1 MSPMDISVRATEQRS
16 AGSDVWHPVPGKF
29 TEQFIALKTAGSGAH
44 LKASMGRVVEEA
56 QDILAH
62 CHPPAGGPGGNA
74 VLVVGYVQS
83 GKTLSFTTVAALA
96 RDNGYGAV
104 IVLAGTT
111 KNLKK
116 QSEDRLD
123 ADLGLTE
130 LQGAWTRTANPVA
143 DSDSD
148 DIKRTLE
155 GWKRYRAGKTLRDKP
170 ALLITVLKHSG
181 RIKAT
186 AETLRRVRSVLK
198 DTPVLI
204 IDDESDQ
211 ASLNT
216 KARQN
221 LIKGTANKSETY
233 DAIVEL
239 RESVPHHSY
248 LQYTAT
254 PQANLLLAITDVL
267 NPSYAKVISS
277 GDSYTGGKF
286 FFQDHSD
293 QLIVKLPEKDICNPK
308 QMPAEAPESL
318 LEALRFYLL
327 GAAATAMK
335 GGIRENRSMMVQA
348 SQDTDPHHTY
358 ATWIQDLINTWS
370 DLLQNGSSASR
381 EQLRS
386 DFERPYLSLVATT
399 RSVGHVKEP
408 LPPLD
413 DLLKWVAEVCSEARV
428 LEVNSKGAEKEINWK
443 SDQFWILV
451 GGLKL
456 DRGFT
461 VEGLTVTYM
470 PRNLS
475 ENADVLQQRARFFGY
490 RDSYAAYCR
499 IFLSTASIAAFTDY
513 VRDEEYLRDTLT
525 ANADRPLK
533 EWRRSFLLSKHI
545 RNLSRSNIA
554 GRKIKRL
561 KLDSGWITPRGLHLD
576 IGAAGS
582 NDQLVMHYA
591 KLQGEKYGRHDVA
604 DVYDVTDRRSGTA
617 RNVLI
622 PSVPLDEILPFLL
635 DFAVV
640 DDRDRMLMTSITTGL
655 GEADSPVDLVLMSD
669 LSIQHR
675 SGFSVRTVESNIFSG
690 RSPKSLTAAAI
701 YSGDRSFK
709 SEHVPTLQLHRI
721 PIKDSPLTSDQ
732 VIVPWLA
739 LHIPSKLA
747 SDFVLEEF

>member
-1 MSPMDISVRATEQRS
+1 MNISVSAVEQPSTDSR
-16 AGSDVWHPVPGKF
+16 VWHPVPGKF
-29 TEQFIALKTAGSGAH
+29 TEGFIALKTAGTGAH
-44 LKASMGRVVEEA
+44 LESSMGRVVEEA

-96 RDNGYGAV
+96 RDNGYGVV

-130 LQGAWTRTANPVA
+130 LQGAWTRTENPVA
-143 DSDSD
+143 DEDGE
-148 DIKRTLE
+148 DIRRILE
-155 GWKRYRAGKTLRDKP
+155 GWKRDRDGQTLRDKP

-181 RIKAT
+181 RIKGT
-186 AETLRRVRSVLK
+186 AETLRRLGSVVQGV
-198 DTPVLI
+198 PVLI

-221 LIKGTANKSETY
+221 LIKGTTNKSVTY

-239 RESVPHHSY
+239 RDALPHHSY

-267 NPSYAKVISS
+267 NPAYAKVISS

-286 FFQDHSD
+286 FFQDHAER
-293 QLIVKLPEKDICNPK
+293 LIVKLPEKDICNPK
-308 QMPAEAPESL
+308 SMPNEAPESL
-318 LEALRFYLL
+318 LESLRFYLL
-327 GAAATAMK
+327 GAAVTAMNDGPRK
-335 GGIRENRSMMVQA
+335 NRSMMVQA
-348 SQDTDPHHTY
+348 SQDTDPHGTY
-358 ATWIQDLINTWS
+358 AKWIQDLVNAWS
-370 DLLQNGSSASR
+370 NLLRTGSQASKD
-381 EQLRS
+381 QLRS
-386 DFERPYLSLVATT
+386 DFEGPYLDLESTT
-399 RSVGHVKEP
+399 KSVGQVEDP

-413 DLLKWVAEVCSEARV
+413 ELLGWVAEVCTEVRV

-499 IFLSTASIAAFTDY
+499 IFLSAASIAAFTEY
-513 VRDEEYLRDTLT
+513 VRDEEYLRRTLIE
-525 ANADRPLK
+525 NADRPLT

-545 RNLSRSNIA
+545 RNLSRSNIS

-561 KLDSGWITPRGLHLD
+561 KLDAGWITPRGLHLD
-576 IGAAGS
+576 VQAAAS
-582 NDQLVMHYA
+582 NDKLMLSYA
-591 KLQGEKYGRHDVA
+591 KNKGEKYGRVVA
-604 DVYDVTDRRSGTA
+604 TDVYNVTDRRSGSQP
-617 RNVLI
+617 NVLV
-622 PSVPLDEILPFLL
+622 PSVDLDEVLLFLM
-635 DFAVV
+635 DFTVV
-640 DDRDRMLMTSITTGL
+640 TDRDRMLMTSITTGL
-655 GEADSPVDLVLMSD
+655 GEANSPVDLVLMSD
-669 LSIQHR
+669 LSVDHR
-675 SGFSVRTVESNIFSG
+675 SGFSSSTIESNIFSG
-690 RSPKSLTAAAI
+690 RSPKSLSVPTI
-701 YSGDRSFK
+701 YSGDRAYK
-709 SEHVPTLQLHRI
+709 SEQVPTLQLHRI
-721 PIKDSPLTSDQ
+721 TIKDSPLSSGQ
-732 VIVPWLA
+732 LVAPWLA
-739 LHIPSKLA
+739 LHIPGQLA
-747 SDFVLEEF
+747 SDFVVEEF